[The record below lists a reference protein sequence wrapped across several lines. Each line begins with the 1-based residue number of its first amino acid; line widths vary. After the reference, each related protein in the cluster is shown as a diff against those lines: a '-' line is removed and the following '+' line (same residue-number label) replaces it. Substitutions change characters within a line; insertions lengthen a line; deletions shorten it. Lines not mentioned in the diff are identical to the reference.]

1 MYPKGLLNRA
11 GKNPG
16 PIAWA
21 KKKYCSWAHENR
33 VWWSGVQVKL
43 TSAVDLLVIISNQ
56 KLFQNLR
63 LQDEQNNEMKAWMT
77 MEFQFQGYL
86 HLSSVIVYH

>member
-1 MYPKGLLNRA
+1 MG
-11 GKNPG
+11 
-16 PIAWA
+16 
-21 KKKYCSWAHENR
+21 KKKYCSWAHENG

-43 TSAVDLLVIISNQ
+43 ASAVDLLVIISNQ

-77 MEFQFQGYL
+77 MEFQFRGYL
-86 HLSSVIVYH
+86 RLSSVIELIVYHWS